1 MTGDLISAM
10 AIAMQ
15 TLLHTMVTPPNVSRE
30 TFLLYA
36 DYVALLLKWNAKIN
50 LIGPTTEADIWS
62 RHIEDSAQL
71 VPLIPASA
79 KNLIDLGSGGGLPGL
94 VAKFQQA
101 GLGNVIAS
109 WLSAGPNQ
117 AISGEQLS
125 QVLGSGP
132 LSQIAAQLG
141 VGPGAAAGQLAQV
154 LPGLVDHLS
163 PQGQA
168 PHGGFGDTRDLL
180 GLLGDLLKK

>member
-1 MTGDLISAM
+1 MGLLNSVLGAVINNASQGGSGAAAAGGPGGGLGGLISLA
-10 AIAMQ
+10 AQ
-15 TLLHTMVTPPNVSRE
+15 NP
-30 TFLLYA
+30 
-36 DYVALLLKWNAKIN
+36 
-50 LIGPTTEADIWS
+50 
-62 RHIEDSAQL
+62 QL
-71 VPLIPASA
+71 VQAVMSLLSNDGPV
-79 KNLIDLGSGGGLPGL
+79 GGLPGL
-94 VAKFQQA
+94 MAKFQQA

-117 AISGEQLS
+117 GISGEQLS

-168 PHGGFGDTRDLL
+168 PHGGFGDTSDLL
-180 GLLGDLLKK
+180 GMLGGLLKK

>member
-1 MTGDLISAM
+1 MGLLDSVLGAVINNASQGGAGAASHGGAAGGLGGLISLA
-10 AIAMQ
+10 AQ
-15 TLLHTMVTPPNVSRE
+15 NPQ
-30 TFLLYA
+30 
-36 DYVALLLKWNAKIN
+36 
-50 LIGPTTEADIWS
+50 LIQAVMSLISNDGP
-62 RHIEDSAQL
+62 
-71 VPLIPASA
+71 V
-79 KNLIDLGSGGGLPGL
+79 GGLPGL

-109 WLSAGPNQ
+109 WLGSGPNQ

-141 VGPGAAAGQLAQV
+141 VGQGAAAGELAQV
-154 LPGLVDHLS
+154 LPGLVDQLS

-168 PHGGFGDTRDLL
+168 PQGGFGTADDLFGML
-180 GLLGDLLKK
+180 GGLLRK

>member
-1 MTGDLISAM
+1 MI
-10 AIAMQ
+10 
-15 TLLHTMVTPPNVSRE
+15 VSRATGAMDRSAVARSAIE
-30 TFLLYA
+30 SAAENLSDGVIAPAFWFLA
-36 DYVALLLKWNAKIN
+36 
-50 LIGPTTEADIWS
+50 
-62 RHIEDSAQL
+62 
-71 VPLIPASA
+71 
-79 KNLIDLGSGGGLPGL
+79 GGLPGL
-94 VAKFQQA
+94 MTKFQQA

-132 LSQIAAQLG
+132 LSQVAAQLG
-141 VGPGAAAGQLAQV
+141 VAPGAAAGQLAQV

-168 PHGGFGDTRDLL
+168 PHGGFGDANDLL
-180 GLLGDLLKK
+180 GMLGGLLQK

>member
-1 MTGDLISAM
+1 MGLLDSILGAVINNAPQGGNGAAASDGAGGGLGGLISM
-10 AIAMQ
+10 AAQ
-15 TLLHTMVTPPNVSRE
+15 NP
-30 TFLLYA
+30 
-36 DYVALLLKWNAKIN
+36 
-50 LIGPTTEADIWS
+50 
-62 RHIEDSAQL
+62 QL
-71 VPLIPASA
+71 VQAVMSLISNDGPV
-79 KNLIDLGSGGGLPGL
+79 GGLPGL
-94 VAKFQQA
+94 MAKFQQA

-132 LSQIAAQLG
+132 LSQAAAQLG
-141 VGPGAAAGQLAQV
+141 VAPGAAAGQLAQV

-168 PHGGFGDTRDLL
+168 PHGGLGNASDLL
-180 GLLGDLLKK
+180 GMLGGLLQK